1 MMKLVARAA
10 LAAVLVSVAGTVALF
25 LLLDGAEQ
33 QKKPLGRDTSDSFT
47 FC

>member
-10 LAAVLVSVAGTVALF
+10 LAGVLVSFAGTVALF
-25 LLLDGAEQ
+25 LLFDGAEQ
-33 QKKPLGRDTSDSFT
+33 PKKPLGRDTRDLFT

>member
-33 QKKPLGRDTSDSFT
+33 KKPLGRDTSDSFT